1 MSNSLSLL
9 EASFEESNADERGL
23 NAYGSL
29 VAENEARMSED
40 ETDDVVEVSEV
51 TLVSLHRFIFHT
63 KFIFLWRF

>member
-9 EASFEESNADERGL
+9 EASFEESNVDKRGL

-29 VAENEARMSED
+29 VAENEARMSKD

-63 KFIFLWRF
+63 KFIFL